1 MNLILMRYASYE
13 VHQRTPMVDHVHLNT
28 STFFPSMPDLDLI
41 LISFYT
47 EIFKLA
53 SRRLREL
60 LGIKS
65 GLFISQV
72 R

>member
-13 VHQRTPMVDHVHLNT
+13 VHLLTSMVDHVHLNT
-28 STFFPSMPDLDLI
+28 STLFPSMHDLI
-41 LISFYT
+41 LICFYT